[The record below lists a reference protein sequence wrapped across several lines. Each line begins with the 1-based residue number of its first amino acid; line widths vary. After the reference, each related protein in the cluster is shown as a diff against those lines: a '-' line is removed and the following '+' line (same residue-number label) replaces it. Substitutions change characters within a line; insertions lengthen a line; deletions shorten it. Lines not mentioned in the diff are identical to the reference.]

1 MKRKQNVTN
10 FSFQNEQEFGEG
22 SYGQPGHL
30 EDLNL
35 DEDSDGVDAPRAVQ
49 WVDDND
55 NSGSDELEAED
66 SSAEASSSRLVRASV
81 TPLCCCN

>member
-10 FSFQNEQEFGEG
+10 FSFQELGEG
-22 SYGQPGHL
+22 SYSQPGHL
-30 EDLNL
+30 KALSL
-35 DEDSDGVDAPRAVQ
+35 DEGSDGIDAPRAAQ

-55 NSGSDELEAED
+55 NGVSDESEAED

-81 TPLCCCN
+81 TPLLYCK